1 VLRKIFDPM
10 RDKVTGD
17 WRQLHSEKLHDLY
30 FSPNIIRVNKSN
42 SVMDRACGTYG
53 GQDRCIQGFGGA
65 T

>member
-1 VLRKIFDPM
+1 MLAKIFGPK
-10 RDKVTGD
+10 RDEVTGD

-42 SVMDRACGTYG
+42 SEIDRACGKYG
-53 GQDRCIQGFGGA
+53 AQQRCIQDFGGA